1 MSNIGMTYV
10 NMEENTKLWFQIVL
24 NEMSWI

>member
-1 MSNIGMTYV
+1 MSNIGITYV